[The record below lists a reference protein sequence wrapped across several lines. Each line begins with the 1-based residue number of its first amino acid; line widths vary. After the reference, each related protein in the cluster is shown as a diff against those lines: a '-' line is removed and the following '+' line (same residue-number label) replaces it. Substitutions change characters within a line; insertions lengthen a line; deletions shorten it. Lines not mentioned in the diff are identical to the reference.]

1 MLGKQ
6 VRSCT
11 DCIHFQFEVRT
22 ILDHGQAKKLR
33 GYWCEH
39 KVANAHRHLDG
50 YGACRAEKPEALH
63 WKEDPSKRRFW
74 NQYARRLR

>member
-1 MLGKQ
+1 MN
-6 VRSCT
+6 SCT
-11 DCIHFQFEVRT
+11 DCIHFKFEVRT
-22 ILDHGQAKKLR
+22 ILDHGQAKEVKA
-33 GYWCEH
+33 YWCGFP
-39 KVANAHRHLDG
+39 ARDSRQGG